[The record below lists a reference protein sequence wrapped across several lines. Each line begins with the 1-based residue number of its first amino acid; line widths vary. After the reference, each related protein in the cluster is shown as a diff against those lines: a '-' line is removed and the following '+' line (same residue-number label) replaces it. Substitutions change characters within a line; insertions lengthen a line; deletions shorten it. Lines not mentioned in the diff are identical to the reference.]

1 MRLSAANRSRN
12 VLELLLA
19 EVLEGVIEL
28 VANVVADHSAYCDP
42 TRLGQSLQA
51 CGHVYPIAE
60 DVITFHNH
68 IAQVDPDPELD
79 PLIRRG
85 VRIAIGHTPL
95 DLDRTTNGIHD
106 ACKLCQEAVASVL
119 DDPAAV
125 LGDIGIDQ
133 LPEVPLQSLV
143 RAFLVCPHKPRI
155 PCDIRRKDRSET
167 AGPGHIASPAAIR
180 RPVKNSSRCS
190 GFRYRMIVGIT
201 QGMIVRNR
209 FTTSLASSSRP
220 ICA

>member
-95 DLDRTTNGIHD
+95 DLDRTTNRVHY
-106 ACKLCQEAVASVL
+106 ARKLRQEAVASVL
-119 DDPAAV
+119 DDPAPV
-125 LGDIGIDQ
+125 VRDLWIDQ
-133 LPEVPLQSLV
+133 LLEMGLEPRVRPLLIHSHQARVSRHVGGEDRGKAADRGHGLSGGEVACASLT
-143 RAFLVCPHKPRI
+143 RN
-155 PCDIRRKDRSET
+155 
-167 AGPGHIASPAAIR
+167 GPS
-180 RPVKNSSRCS
+180 
-190 GFRYRMIVGIT
+190 
-201 QGMIVRNR
+201 
-209 FTTSLASSSRP
+209 
-220 ICA
+220 